1 MIKSIWCED
10 VTIPAEMKAG
20 SRLTYTYISGG
31 NYPDYKWSE
40 VSSFIAVAEQSDIE
54 RAVES
59 LLTQADDHDH
69 VFIEGFD
76 RKDDGS
82 FEVVLGS

>member
-1 MIKSIWCED
+1 MVKSIWCED

-31 NYPDYKWSE
+31 SYPDYNFSE

-59 LLTQADDHDH
+59 LLTQADDHHH

-76 RKDDGS
+76 RKEDGS